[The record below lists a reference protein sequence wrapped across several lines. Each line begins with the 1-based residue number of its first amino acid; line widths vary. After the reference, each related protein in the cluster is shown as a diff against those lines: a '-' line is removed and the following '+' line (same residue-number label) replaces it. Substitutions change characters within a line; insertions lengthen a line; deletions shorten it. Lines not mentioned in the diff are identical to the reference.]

1 MSITKILNLK
11 KNSEGP
17 ITTKT
22 RKKLQSEFLER
33 LDWNVKDFLQ
43 FLKIVEIENPINV
56 QLKGEKILV
65 TTKSNEV
72 TLLIQGGGHEISLK
86 KQDNEGRTIK
96 EDYYLNNY
104 WQKRGNLNNKDITLQ
119 SRGIQKDKTCLL
131 HEHVPILPFYCT
143 VGWVDNKKYQLIIL
157 IHGENSDTNKDKQK
171 SKISEKK
178 TKKIYE
184 YLLKQNFNVNLK
196 KIRKDLTKITGLSR
210 EQISVSLYE
219 NNEEDLFDEDEVI
232 AVLI

>member
-1 MSITKILNLK
+1 MSIRNILNLK
-11 KNSEGP
+11 KNSEGQ
-17 ITTKT
+17 ISTKT

-131 HEHVPILPFYCT
+131 HELIPILPFYCT
-143 VGWVDNKKYQLIIL
+143 VGWVDNKKYQLIIF
-157 IHGENSDTNKDKQK
+157 IHGENSDTNKDKHK